1 MKKNLFFSATV
12 SAILL
17 SSTSFAGANPFAD
30 VPASHWAYDSLM
42 KLASEGI
49 VEGYG
54 DGTFLGNRNI
64 TRYEMAQMIARA
76 LAKNPNQAQKAELDK
91 LSAEFREEL
100 DSLGVRIENLEKHS
114 DKLTWT
120 GGIAY
125 EYLHTRID
133 GGIKDGTSFND
144 FKIEVYPRA
153 EINEHWSANAK
164 LEAYTNLNYKD
175 DEPDE
180 DEVPASGRH
189 GEHEDRGGRS
199 GVSARLHPG

>member
-1 MKKNLFFSATV
+1 MIDKKIFLTTLASLFFFTSAT
-12 SAILL
+12 
-17 SSTSFAGANPFAD
+17 FAGANPFAD

-100 DSLGVRIENLEKHS
+100 DSLGIRIENLEKNS
-114 DKLTWT
+114 DRLTWT
-120 GGIAY
+120 GGIGY
-125 EYLHTRID
+125 EYLHTRND
-133 GGIKDGTSFND
+133 GGFEDGLGFND
-144 FKIEVYPRA
+144 FKIELYPRA
-153 EINEHWSANAK
+153 EINEQTRSLRRTPTLTTK
-164 LEAYTNLNYKD
+164 TKSLTNMK
-175 DEPDE
+175 PKF
-180 DEVPASGRH
+180 
-189 GEHEDRGGRS
+189 
-199 GVSARLHPG
+199 RLKEFLLKEITRILMFNLADFLF